1 MAYKVLIV
9 DDEPKVRR
17 GLSALIP
24 KIDPE
29 WEVAGTAANGEEA
42 LQLVKKQL
50 PDLVITDIRMPRMNG
65 LDLLSEL
72 KEYPL
77 QVVILSGY
85 GYFEYAR
92 TAIQFGAFDFLLKP
106 LKPDAIRDVLGR
118 LSAQMSAAKREAPE
132 GVPELKYS
140 KLWKEWMLSPEDE
153 HGHAAKLRS
162 LLPPEAGLLR
172 LAAIEIDSFDK
183 VISEDQWGDRQLVAF
198 AVRNVLHELLSAQAP
213 DRFRYLFQSGS
224 RIYYLLADGSFGRDF
239 WEEAIRTIVRSVKI
253 SVSVGLSGESAD
265 FTELPQLL
273 AHARES
279 LENKWIYG
287 EGTVGDYRDFH
298 LEDLVRIGYPEKL
311 EEAISWAVRSGD
323 ADAAIRSLEAFV
335 GQLRDAEVP
344 FRLFQRYCLQLL
356 TSVLRIAC
364 EQKVSDLVFSRMTR
378 PTDLFGRGFSA
389 DGFLGFMKE
398 FVEESLCALEWSRS
412 QKQGRTLDKALTFMK
427 ANYARDI
434 SLDDVAGH
442 VGMSSSYFSTYFKQ
456 ETEVS
461 FVEYLTRLRMDAAK
475 KLMKDTDLRLYEI
488 AAMVGYQDVKY
499 FSRLFKKTMNVTPG
513 EYRQFFDRKDEGYV
527 R

>member
-1 MAYKVLIV
+1 MAYRALIV

-24 KIDPE
+24 KLDPE
-29 WEVAGTAANGEEA
+29 WEVVGTAANGEEA
-42 LQLVKKQL
+42 LQFVKKQL
-50 PDLVITDIRMPRMNG
+50 PDLVITDIRMPKMNG

-106 LKPDAIRDVLGR
+106 LKPDAIRDVLRR
-118 LSAQMSAAKREAPE
+118 LSAQMKPVERETPT
-132 GVPELKYS
+132 GVPEQKYS

-153 HGHAAKLRS
+153 PGHETKLLP
-162 LLPPEAGLLR
+162 LLPPGAGSMR
-172 LAAIEIDSFDK
+172 IAAIEIDAYDK

-198 AVRNVLHELLSAQAP
+198 AVRNVLHELLSARAA
-213 DRFRYLFQSGS
+213 DRFRYLFQNGS
-224 RIYYLLADGSFGRDF
+224 QLYYLLANAGCGRDF
-239 WEEAIRTIVRSVKI
+239 WEEAIRTIARSVKI
-253 SVSVGLSGESAD
+253 SVSVGLSGESSEFA
-265 FTELPQLL
+265 ELPKLL

-287 EGTVGDYRDFH
+287 EGKVSDYRDFH
-298 LEDLVRIGYPEKL
+298 LEDLVRIGYPEAL
-311 EEAISWAVRSGD
+311 EEKVGWAVRSGD
-323 ADAAIRSLEAFV
+323 AAAASQGLEEFV
-335 GQLRDAEVP
+335 RALREAEVP

-356 TSVLRIAC
+356 TSVLRIAY
-364 EQKVSDLVFSRMTR
+364 EQKVSDLVFGRMTR
-378 PTDLFGRGFSA
+378 PADLFGRDFTA
-389 DGFLGFMKE
+389 FGFLAFMKE
-398 FVEESLCALEWSRS
+398 FAEESVRALEWSRS
-412 QKQGRTLDKALTFMK
+412 QKQSKTLDKALAFIR

-456 ETEVS
+456 ETETS

-499 FSRLFKKTMNVTPG
+499 FSRLFKKTMNATPG

-527 R
+527 K